1 MLCKVFR
8 MIQHTGEKSLFYISM
23 HTGEEPNYRKI
34 CNIAVPVMLKG
45 IYPMFMVTLILYRSI
60 ICFKFNIVITMN
72 KIVKSYNHSYNVFS
86 IYFMGIILLLIL
98 DETSQYNVDIIHLF
112 FSSLSHWIFTY
123 FLPKIC
129 YSIRFTIIFFNI
141 LKWIWK
147 VSQKLYPII

>member
-1 MLCKVFR
+1 MLCKVSQ

-34 CNIAVPVMLKG
+34 CNIAVPVMFKG
-45 IYPMFMVTLILYRSI
+45 IYPMFMVTFILYRSL
-60 ICFKFNIVITMN
+60 ICFKFNILVTMS
-72 KIVKSYNHSYNVFS
+72 KIFKSYSNSYNVFS
-86 IYFMGIILLLIL
+86 ISFMGIILLLIL
-98 DETSQYNVDIIHLF
+98 DETSRYKVDIIHLF

-129 YSIRFTIIFFNI
+129 YSIRFTLTFFNI

-147 VSQKLYPII
+147 VNQKLYPII